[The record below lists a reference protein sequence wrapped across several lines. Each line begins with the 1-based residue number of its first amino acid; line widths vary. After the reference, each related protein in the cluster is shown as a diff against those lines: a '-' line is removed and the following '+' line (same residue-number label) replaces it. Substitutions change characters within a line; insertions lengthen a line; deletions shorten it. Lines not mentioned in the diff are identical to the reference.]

1 MAEKTEYEYIEMCND
16 FKQRMIEKN
25 KEISNL
31 KIIITDYKKKLKS
44 IQKQSN
50 KLQTIV
56 EILEKVNFLEIIDE
70 ISFDIDFN
78 LKDENEIEEDEI
90 DELTS
95 HLLGEML

>member
-1 MAEKTEYEYIEMCND
+1 MAEKTEYEYIEIYDD

-56 EILEKVNFLEIIDE
+56 EILEKVNFVEIIDE

-78 LKDENEIEEDEI
+78 LKDEDEIDEEEI